1 LRRLSALAITLPPV
15 LSGTV
20 VLWDI
25 DGTLLHT
32 RGFGVRAF
40 AGAIER
46 ATGTTWVPERLDFGG
61 RTDRDIATV
70 ILDSMGLTDPALV
83 GAVLDALVAAYD
95 ELADELAAA
104 VRVLPGVVS
113 SLTALAGHGALQTLV
128 TGNVLPAATAKVT
141 AAGLADHLRMELG
154 GYGSDDHDVRADL
167 VRLAIDRVAA
177 AGHDVDPAQVWV
189 IGDTPRDLECARASG
204 VRCALVGT
212 GTYRV
217 GELRDLGADFVVDDL
232 ADVEPLIDALRGAS
246 RIA

>member
-1 LRRLSALAITLPPV
+1 VLR
-15 LSGTV
+15 GTV

-40 AGAIER
+40 TGAIER
-46 ATGTTWVPERLDFGG
+46 ATGMTWVPERLDFGG
-61 RTDRDIATV
+61 RTDRDIASV
-70 ILDSMGLTDPALV
+70 ILASMGLTDGALV

-104 VRVLPGVVS
+104 VRVLPGVVD
-113 SLTALAGHGALQTLV
+113 SLTTLAGHGALQTLV

-141 AAGLADHLRMELG
+141 AAGVKQHLRMELG
-154 GYGSDDHDVRADL
+154 GYGSDDHERRADL
-167 VRLAIDRVAA
+167 VRLSIDRVTA
-177 AGHDVDPAQVWV
+177 AGHRADPGRVWV

-212 GTYRV
+212 GTHRAAD
-217 GELRDLGADFVVDDL
+217 LLDLGADLVLDDL
-232 ADVEPLIDALRGAS
+232 GDGQPLIEALRNG
-246 RIA
+246 